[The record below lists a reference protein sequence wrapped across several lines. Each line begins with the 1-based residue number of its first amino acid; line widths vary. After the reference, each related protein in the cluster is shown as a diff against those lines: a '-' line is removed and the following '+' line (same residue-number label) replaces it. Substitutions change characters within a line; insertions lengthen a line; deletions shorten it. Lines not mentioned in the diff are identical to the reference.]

1 MGIVLKQSLKNTIIT
16 YIGFG
21 IGAVNTLYLYP
32 IFLGA
37 TYYAL
42 TNYILS
48 AANVIMPLFAIGMQN
63 TLVKFYAQYQTEKER
78 SQFLSFTVLFPLLMC
93 IPLAIIGIFFFDDI
107 LTFVSKKNPVVKTF
121 ILLIPF
127 IGICMAY
134 FEIFYAWARVHM
146 HSVFGNFIKE
156 VGLRLFSLFT
166 LIGVYY
172 NWITVVQFVYVT
184 AGIYLLA
191 LVVTMFYAFY
201 IKKPVFQF
209 VIPANVKDILV
220 YTFYIILS
228 GSVANLLLDGDK
240 IMLNQY
246 MKIENIAYY
255 SVATYI
261 ALVIS
266 VPSRAMHQIVYP
278 ITAKLM
284 HENKHDELNDLYKK
298 TSINLQIVGGFVM
311 LCIFVNIEQLYEM
324 VPKDYSGGIIVVFMI
339 GLSKYF
345 DLILGNNNAIIFNS
359 KYYRAVLFLG
369 VGLVILTVV
378 LNMIFI
384 PLYGIIGSA
393 FATLLSITCYSLA
406 KLLFVVKRM
415 HLYPFTKQTL
425 HSIGITFIVFLL
437 FYFWEFPVNSSVS
450 NGLRSILVLVAIGL
464 KSLLVTFV
472 YTYMN
477 YKFVVSPEINQTLDK
492 VFFKFKRNK

>member
-1 MGIVLKQSLKNTIIT
+1 MGIVLNQSLKNTIIT

-21 IGAVNTLYLYP
+21 IGGIST
-32 IFLGA
+32 IFLFPYILGK
-37 TYYAL
+37 TFYGL
-42 TNYILS
+42 SNYILS
-48 AANVIMPLFAIGMQN
+48 CANVIMPLFAIGMQN
-63 TLVKFYAQYQTEKER
+63 TLVKFY
-78 SQFLSFTVLFPLLMC
+78 SQCKTDEEESRFLSFTVLFPLLLSV
-93 IPLAIIGIFFFDDI
+93 PLILIGLLFFDDI
-107 LTFVSKKNPVVKTF
+107 AYFLTKKNAIVKDF
-121 ILLIPF
+121 IWLIPF
-127 IGICMAY
+127 IGLCMAY

-156 VGLRLFSLFT
+156 VGLRFVSLLGLLAIYFK
-166 LIGVYY
+166 
-172 NWITVVQFVYVT
+172 WITIVEFIYFT
-184 AGIYLLA
+184 AVIYFLA
-191 LVVTMFYAFY
+191 FLVTMLYAFR

-209 VIPANVKDILV
+209 VIPSNVKEILI

-246 MKIENIAYY
+246 MAIGNIAFY

-284 HENKHDELNDLYKK
+284 HNNQHDELNDLYKK

-324 VPKDYSGGIIVVFMI
+324 IPKEYSGGILVVFMI
-339 GLSKYF
+339 GISKYF
-345 DLILGNNNAIIFNS
+345 DLILGNNNAIIFNT

-369 VGLVILTVV
+369 VLLVLLTVG

-384 PLYGIIGSA
+384 PIYGILGSA
-393 FATLLSITCYSLA
+393 FATLLSITLYSLA
-406 KLLFVVKRM
+406 KLMFVVKRL
-415 HLYPFTKQTL
+415 HLYPFTAQTL
-425 HSIGITFIVFLL
+425 YSIALTIVLFLL
-437 FYFWEFPVNSSVS
+437 FYFWQFPFHP
-450 NGLRSILVLVAIGL
+450 IIAIGL
-464 KSLLVTFV
+464 KSILVTISYV
-472 YTYMN
+472 YLN
-477 YKFVVSPEINQTLDK
+477 YKLVISKEINQVIDNVLK
-492 VFFKFKRNK
+492 KLKIG

>member
-1 MGIVLKQSLKNTIIT
+1 MGIVLNQSLKNTIIT

-21 IGAVNTLYLYP
+21 IGAINTIYLYP
-32 IFLGA
+32 VFLGA

-42 TNYILS
+42 SNYLVS
-48 AANVIMPLFAIGMQN
+48 SANVIMPLFAIGMQN
-63 TLVKFYAQYQTEKER
+63 TLVKYYSQYKTEKER
-78 SQFLSFTVLFPLLMC
+78 SEFLSFTVLFPLLLC
-93 IPLAIIGIFFFDDI
+93 IPLVLISLFFYYDI
-107 LTFVSKKNPVVKTF
+107 TSFLSKENPVVKTF
-121 ILLIPF
+121 VWLIPF
-127 IGICMAY
+127 IALCMAY

-156 VGLRLFSLFT
+156 VGLRLLFLGA
-166 LIGVYY
+166 LIAVYLK
-172 NWITVVQFVYVT
+172 WITVVEFTYLT

-191 LVVTMFYAFY
+191 LLVTMFYAFY

-209 VIPANVKDILV
+209 SIPENVKGIME
-220 YTFYIILS
+220 YSFYIILS

-240 IMLNQY
+240 MILNQY

-298 TSINLQIVGGFVM
+298 TSINLQMVGGFVM
-311 LCIFVNIEQLYEM
+311 LCIFVNIDQLYEL
-324 VPKDYSGGIIVVFMI
+324 VPKEYAGGIMVVFMI

-359 KYYRAVLFLG
+359 KYYRMVLFLG
-369 VGLVILTVV
+369 LMLVFLTIS
-378 LNMIFI
+378 LNMFFI
-384 PLYGIIGSA
+384 PRYGIIGSA
-393 FATLLSITCYSLA
+393 FATLLSITLYSIA

-415 HLYPFTKQTL
+415 HLYPFTNQTL
-425 HSIGITFIVFLL
+425 YSIGITFVIFLL
-437 FYFWEFPVNSSVS
+437 FYFWKFPFHPIIAIGMKS
-450 NGLRSILVLVAIGL
+450 VLVTIL
-464 KSLLVTFV
+464 YV
-472 YTYMN
+472 YVN
-477 YKFVVSPEINQTLDK
+477 YKFVISPEINQALDV
-492 VFFKFKRNK
+492 VFKKLKIQK

>member
-1 MGIVLKQSLKNTIIT
+1 MGIVLNQSLKNTIIT

-21 IGAVNTLYLYP
+21 IGGISTLFLFPP
-32 IFLGA
+32 ILGK
-37 TYYAL
+37 TFYGL
-42 TNYILS
+42 SNYILS
-48 AANVIMPLFAIGMQN
+48 CANVIMPLFAIGMQN
-63 TLVKFYAQYQTEKER
+63 TLVKFYSQCKTEKER
-78 SQFLSFTVLFPLLMC
+78 NEFLSFTVLFPILLIVLIM
-93 IPLAIIGIFFFDDI
+93 LIGLFFYDEISF
-107 LTFVSKKNPVVKTF
+107 FVTKKNPIVKDF
-121 ILLIPF
+121 IWLIPF

-156 VGLRLFSLFT
+156 VGLRLFSLIALLGIYFK
-166 LIGVYY
+166 
-172 NWITVVQFVYVT
+172 WITVVDFIYLT
-184 AGIYLLA
+184 AGIYFVAFL
-191 LVVTMFYAFY
+191 VTMFYAFR

-209 VIPANVKDILV
+209 TIPHNVKGILE
-220 YTFYIILS
+220 YTSYIILS

-246 MKIENIAYY
+246 MEIGNIAFY

-284 HENKHDELNDLYKK
+284 HENKHDQLNDLYKK

-311 LCIFVNIEQLYEM
+311 LCIFVNINQLYEM
-324 VPKDYSGGIIVVFMI
+324 MPKEYGGGIMVVFMI
-339 GLSKYF
+339 GISKYF

-369 VGLVILTVV
+369 VGLVVLTVI

-393 FATLLSITCYSLA
+393 FATLLSITCYSVA

-415 HLYPFTKQTL
+415 NLYPFTKETL
-425 HSIGITFIVFLL
+425 HSIGITLVVFLL
-437 FYFWEFPVNSSVS
+437 FYFWRFPTNP
-450 NGLRSILVLVAIGL
+450 IIAIGL
-464 KSLLVTFV
+464 KSILVTIV
-472 YTYMN
+472 YVYIN

-492 VFFKFKRNK
+492 VLLKIKKKK

>member
-1 MGIVLKQSLKNTIIT
+1 MGIVLNQSLKNTVIT

-21 IGAVNTLYLYP
+21 IGAINTLYLYP
-32 IFLGA
+32 VFLGA

-63 TLVKFYAQYQTEKER
+63 TLVKFYAQYKTEKER

-93 IPLAIIGIFFFDDI
+93 IPLAIIGWFFFDDI
-107 LTFVSKKNPVVKTF
+107 LVLVSKKNPIVKTF
-121 ILLIPF
+121 IFLIPF
-127 IGICMAY
+127 TGLCMAY
-134 FEIFYAWARVHM
+134 FEIFYAWLRVHM

-156 VGLRLFSLFT
+156 VGLRLFSLIT

-184 AGIYLLA
+184 AGIYFLA
-191 LVVTMFYAFY
+191 LIVTMFYAFY
-201 IKKPVFQF
+201 IKRPVFQF
-209 VIPANVKDILV
+209 VIPSNVKEILV

-240 IMLNQY
+240 VMLNNY

-311 LCIFVNIEQLYEM
+311 LCIFVNISQLYEI
-324 VPKDYSGGIIVVFMI
+324 VPKEYSGGIPVVFMI

-384 PLYGIIGSA
+384 PLYGIMGAAI
-393 FATLLSITCYSLA
+393 ATLLSITCYSLA

-415 HLYPFTKQTL
+415 HLYPFTNQTL
-425 HSIGITFIVFLL
+425 YSIVITTAVFLM
-437 FYFWEFPVNSSVS
+437 FYFWKFPFNP
-450 NGLRSILVLVAIGL
+450 LIAICL
-464 KSLLVTFV
+464 KSILVTFV
-472 YTYMN
+472 YIYIN

-492 VFFKFKRNK
+492 FLLKIKMKK

>member
-1 MGIVLKQSLKNTIIT
+1 MGIVLNQSLKNTIIT

-21 IGAVNTLYLYP
+21 IGAINTIYLYP
-32 IFLGA
+32 VFLGA

-42 TNYILS
+42 SNYLVS
-48 AANVIMPLFAIGMQN
+48 SANVIMPLFAIGMQN
-63 TLVKFYAQYQTEKER
+63 TLVKYYSQYKTEKER
-78 SQFLSFTVLFPLLMC
+78 SEFLSFTVLFPLLLC
-93 IPLAIIGIFFFDDI
+93 IPLVLISLFFYDDI
-107 LTFVSKKNPVVKTF
+107 TSFLSKENPVVKTF
-121 ILLIPF
+121 VWLIPF
-127 IGICMAY
+127 IALCMAY

-156 VGLRLFSLFT
+156 VGLRLLFLLA
-166 LIGVYY
+166 LIAVYLK
-172 NWITVVQFVYVT
+172 WITVVEFTYLT

-191 LVVTMFYAFY
+191 LLVTMFYAFY

-209 VIPANVKDILV
+209 SIPENVKGIME
-220 YTFYIILS
+220 YSFYIILS

-240 IMLNQY
+240 MILNQY

-298 TSINLQIVGGFVM
+298 TSINLQMVGGFVM
-311 LCIFVNIEQLYEM
+311 LCIFVNIDQLYEL
-324 VPKDYSGGIIVVFMI
+324 VPKEYAGGIMVVFMI

-359 KYYRAVLFLG
+359 KYYRMVLFLG
-369 VGLVILTVV
+369 LMLVFLTIS
-378 LNMIFI
+378 LNMFFI
-384 PLYGIIGSA
+384 PRYGIIGSA
-393 FATLLSITCYSLA
+393 FATLLSITLYSIA

-415 HLYPFTKQTL
+415 HLYPFTNQTL
-425 HSIGITFIVFLL
+425 YSIGITFVIFLL
-437 FYFWEFPVNSSVS
+437 FYFWKFPFHLIIAIGMKS
-450 NGLRSILVLVAIGL
+450 VLVTIL
-464 KSLLVTFV
+464 YV
-472 YTYMN
+472 YVN
-477 YKFVVSPEINQTLDK
+477 YKFVISPEINQALNV
-492 VFFKFKRNK
+492 VFKKLKIQK

>member
-1 MGIVLKQSLKNTIIT
+1 MGIVLNQSLKNTIIT
-16 YIGFG
+16 YFGFG
-21 IGAVNTLYLYP
+21 IGAINTLYLYP

-63 TLVKFYAQYQTEKER
+63 TLVKFYAQYETEKER

-93 IPLAIIGIFFFDDI
+93 VPLAIIGLFFFDDI
-107 LTFVSKKNPVVKTF
+107 LVFVSKKNPVVKTF

-127 IGICMAY
+127 IGLCMAY

-156 VGLRLFSLFT
+156 VGLRLFSLII

-172 NWITVVQFVYVT
+172 KWITVVQFVYVT
-184 AGIYLLA
+184 AAIYFLA
-191 LVVTMFYAFY
+191 LVITMFYAFY

-209 VIPANVKDILV
+209 VIPDNVKDILI

-284 HENKHDELNDLYKK
+284 HENKHDELNNLYKK

-311 LCIFVNIEQLYEM
+311 LCIFVNINQLYEI
-324 VPKDYSGGIIVVFMI
+324 VPKEYSGGIIVVFMI

-369 VGLVILTVV
+369 VGLVVLTVI

-415 HLYPFTKQTL
+415 NLYPFTKQTL
-425 HSIGITFIVFLL
+425 HSIAITFVVFLM
-437 FYFWEFPVNSSVS
+437 FYFWKFPISP
-450 NGLRSILVLVAIGL
+450 LIAIGL
-464 KSLLVTFV
+464 KSILVTIV
-472 YTYMN
+472 YVFIN

-492 VFFKFKRNK
+492 VLLKINGRK